1 MLGGDPRDRQP
12 TNVYVET
19 RVVVIPEGVT
29 HAAQAKT
36 GRQAWEVWLHDD
48 EKVTD
53 LVGELQQVAV
63 ESVRQHVIANREVAD
78 EQEETADDEGSDA
91 TGDEQPE
98 PVPGDG
104 RSVFASE

>member
-12 TNVYVET
+12 TNIYIET

-63 ESVRQHVIANREVAD
+63 ESVRQHVIANREVQD
-78 EQEETADDEGSDA
+78 EQEEEAEEGDGSGDD
-91 TGDEQPE
+91 GDGE